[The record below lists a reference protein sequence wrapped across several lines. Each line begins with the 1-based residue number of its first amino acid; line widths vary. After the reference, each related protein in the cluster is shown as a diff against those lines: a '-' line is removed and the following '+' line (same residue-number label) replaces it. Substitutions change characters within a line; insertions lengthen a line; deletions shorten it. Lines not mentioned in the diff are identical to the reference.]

1 MESLTNHYNSVK
13 DDILNTRYFSHY
25 NMDHGKK
32 NEVTNNEN
40 ALYYIQR
47 HVEQLKMKQT
57 AMAFARGEDDP
68 QEKIDELKM
77 DAKLRR

>member
-1 MESLTNHYNSVK
+1 
-13 DDILNTRYFSHY
+13 
-25 NMDHGKK
+25 MDHGKK

>member
-1 MESLTNHYNSVK
+1 MDYGVK
-13 DDILNTRYFSHY
+13 QEL
-25 NMDHGKK
+25 
-32 NEVTNNEN
+32 TNNEN

-68 QEKIDELKM
+68 QEKIDELKT
-77 DAKLRR
+77 DAKLRRQANEEYETFIR